1 MPRVLV
7 GTLFLATAACSP
19 TLDWREIRPQD
30 SGLTLLFPCKPA
42 SHAREVR
49 LDGSPRQ
56 MVLYACE
63 AGDST
68 FALSQVAVSDPR
80 EVDPALDAMRAAAA
94 ANVQAGSPTAQDFVV
109 PGATP
114 SGRAGRLDAAGRL
127 PGGDAGQLAAVF
139 FVRGTSLFQAT
150 VFGRRLDREAVDTY
164 FSGLKLSG

>member
-1 MPRVLV
+1 M
-7 GTLFLATAACSP
+7 TACSP
-19 TLDWREIRPQD
+19 TLDWREVRPQD
-30 SGLTLLFPCKPA
+30 SGLALLFPCKPA

-68 FALSQVAVSDPR
+68 FALSQVAVSDLR
-80 EVDPALDAMRAAAA
+80 EVEPALDALRSAAA
-94 ANVQAGSPTAQDFVV
+94 ANVQAGSPTARAFAV

-114 SGRAGRLDAAGRL
+114 NARSGRLDAVGRL

-139 FVRGTSLFQAT
+139 FVQGTSLFQAT
-150 VFGRRLDREAVDTY
+150 VFGRRLDGDAVDTY
-164 FSGLKLSG
+164 FSGLTLSR